1 MDTLNASTNT
11 CCSPVE
17 QASCCE
23 PSDKAACC
31 GTGAQDSCACSAT
44 ASIASIFATHKNT
57 LPVVVMGAGP
67 VGLAAA
73 ARLIERGQPFVVF
86 EAGDAAGTS
95 ILKWGHVHVFSPWRY
110 LIDEAARSLLEVS
123 GWVAPDGE
131 GYPTGCEFV
140 EQYLQPLAALPQ
152 LQPHIKI
159 NTRVISVA
167 RQGHDK
173 LKNGCRSDA
182 PFVVAIQT
190 PHGED
195 QLLAKAIIDASGTYE
210 SPNPIG
216 ASGVPALGERGLR
229 DRIYYGIPNVLGHDR
244 ERFANRDTLV
254 IGSGHSAFNA
264 IMELIQ
270 LSDAEP
276 NTRITWAVRRA
287 DVGQMFGG
295 LTEDAL
301 PARGALGAR
310 AQQAVNSGKVKFV
323 TGFKV
328 QRMALHGTQIE
339 VQTEDGQ
346 VATYD
351 EVVAATGFRP
361 DRSVLNELRLSLD
374 ESTEAPLALAP
385 LIDPN
390 VHRCGSVPP
399 HGAAEL
405 KHPEAD
411 VYIVG
416 MKSYGRAPTFLML
429 TGYEQVRSVVAAIAG
444 DWAAAREVHLVLPE
458 TGVCNG
464 GPNSTCCASEP
475 VPQSAFVSFESLL
488 VAPVD

>member
-1 MDTLNASTNT
+1 MYKLDTSANI
-11 CCSPVE
+11 CCSPVD
-17 QASCCE
+17 QTNCCE
-23 PSDKAACC
+23 PGDKSACC
-31 GTGAQDSCACSAT
+31 GTGAQDSCACTTLASVVAPLAT
-44 ASIASIFATHKNT
+44 PKNA
-57 LPVVVMGAGP
+57 LPVVVIGAGP

-73 ARLIERGQPFVVF
+73 ARLIERGEPFVVF
-86 EAGDAAGTS
+86 EAGEAAGTS

-110 LIDEAARSLLEVS
+110 LIDEAARKLLEAA
-123 GWVAPDGE
+123 GWTAPDGE
-131 GYPTGCEFV
+131 GYPTGREFV
-140 EQYLQPLAALPQ
+140 EHYLQPLATLPQ
-152 LQPHIKI
+152 LQPHIKTH
-159 NTRVISVA
+159 TRVVSVA

-173 LKNGCRSDA
+173 LKNGARADM
-182 PFVVAIQT
+182 PFVVTIQT

-216 ASGVPALGERGLR
+216 ASGVPALGERALR

-244 ERFANRDTLV
+244 ERFANRSTLV

-276 NTRITWAVRRA
+276 DTRITWAVRRA

-295 LTEDAL
+295 LADDAL
-301 PARGALGAR
+301 PARGALGER
-310 AQQAVNSGKVKFV
+310 AKQAVDSGKVKFV

-328 QRMALHGTQIE
+328 QRLGLHGDQIE
-339 VQTEDGQ
+339 VQTENGQ
-346 VATYD
+346 VVTYD

-361 DRSVLNELRLSLD
+361 DRQVLNELRLALD

-390 VHRCGSVPP
+390 VHSCGSVPP
-399 HGAAEL
+399 HGAEEL

-444 DWAAAREVHLVLPE
+444 DWVAAREVHLALPE
-458 TGVCNG
+458 TGVCSG
-464 GPNSTCCASEP
+464 GPNSPCCVSEST
-475 VPQSAFVSFESLL
+475 PQTAFVSFESLL
-488 VAPVD
+488 VAPVG

>member
-1 MDTLNASTNT
+1 MYKLDTSANT
-11 CCSPVE
+11 CCSPVD
-17 QASCCE
+17 QTNCCE
-23 PSDKAACC
+23 PGDKAACC
-31 GTGAQDSCACSAT
+31 GTGAQDSCACTTPASAV
-44 ASIASIFATHKNT
+44 APLATPKNA
-57 LPVVVMGAGP
+57 LPVVVIGAGP

-73 ARLIERGQPFVVF
+73 ARLIERGQPFIVF

-110 LIDEAARSLLEVS
+110 LIDEASRKLLEAS
-123 GWVAPDGE
+123 GWAAPDGE
-131 GYPTGCEFV
+131 GYPTGREFV
-140 EQYLQPLAALPQ
+140 DHYLQPLAALPQ
-152 LQPHIKI
+152 LQPHIKT
-159 NTRVISVA
+159 NTRVLSVA

-173 LKNGCRSDA
+173 LKNGARASK
-182 PFVVAIQT
+182 PFVVTIQT

-216 ASGVPALGERGLR
+216 ASGVPALGERALR

-244 ERFANRDTLV
+244 ERFANRSTLV

-276 NTRITWAVRRA
+276 NTRITWAVRRT

-295 LTEDAL
+295 LTDDAL

-310 AQQAVNSGKVKFV
+310 AKQAVDSGKVHFV

-328 QRMALHGTQIE
+328 QRMGLHGSQIE

-346 VATYD
+346 VVTYD

-361 DRSVLNELRLSLD
+361 DRSVLNELRLALD

-390 VHRCGSVPP
+390 VHSCGSVPP
-399 HGAAEL
+399 HGAEEL
-405 KHPEAD
+405 KHPETD

-444 DWAAAREVHLVLPE
+444 DWVAAREVHLVLPE
-458 TGVCNG
+458 TGVCSG
-464 GPNSTCCASEP
+464 GPNSSCCVSESA
-475 VPQSAFVSFESLL
+475 PQTAFVSFESLL
-488 VAPVD
+488 AASVG